1 VKRLAILVA
10 LAGCGDAP
18 SCEDA
23 FHKFGK
29 AADISNDEMK
39 AAVAAC
45 TKDGYAGDTRRCI
58 AKATSL
64 DELEPCVEKEPGF
77 SRLEKDRRESELLKQ
92 RAEKLAEQAMHD
104 AQEAQDQVVR
114 LSKDLTDLGAKVDA
128 AVDALAS
135 AQNDADRAAARA
147 KLDELRQQR
156 AALEMRVKAVRD
168 AAERAQRAKGVTIS
182 KECLD
187 NPLAAGCN

>member
-1 VKRLAILVA
+1 MKRLAFLLA

-39 AAVAAC
+39 DAVAAC

-77 SRLEKDRRESELLKQ
+77 SRLEKDRREAVLAKQ
-92 RAEKLAEQAMHD
+92 QAEKAAEAAIKSARD
-104 AQEAQDQVVR
+104 AQQQVEKI
-114 LSKDLTDLGAKVDA
+114 SKDLAELSAKVDA
-128 AVDALAS
+128 AVDALAAS
-135 AQNDADRAAARA
+135 RNEADRAAAKA
-147 KLDELRQQR
+147 KLDDLHKQR
-156 AALEMRVKAVRD
+156 AELEQRMQAARD
-168 AAERAQRAKGVTIS
+168 AANRAARARGVTIS
-182 KECLD
+182 KECID